1 MEKNTIYQI
10 LGTWTFFKKR
20 RAKAK
25 LQKSGEYHQIFQNVH
40 RRSQQRGKEGKK
52 KKEPKQNLVGQ
63 NPFHQIPTDN
73 TFERTA
79 SLNRIKKIQIRHI
92 TTTKQTNLSY
102 Y

>member
-52 KKEPKQNLVGQ
+52 KKRTEAESGRPKPISPNPHGQ
-63 NPFHQIPTDN
+63 H
-73 TFERTA
+73 
-79 SLNRIKKIQIRHI
+79 L
-92 TTTKQTNLSY
+92 
-102 Y
+102 